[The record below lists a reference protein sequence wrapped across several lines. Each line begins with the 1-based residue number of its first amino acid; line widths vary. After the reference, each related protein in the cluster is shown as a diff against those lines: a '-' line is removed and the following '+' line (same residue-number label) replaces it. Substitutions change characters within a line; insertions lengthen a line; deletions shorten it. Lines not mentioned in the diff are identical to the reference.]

1 MEHQIVIAGFGGQGV
16 LFAGQLLAYS
26 ALEEG
31 KHVTWIPAYGPEMR
45 GGTANVTVIISDDEI
60 GSPQVRNPT
69 DVIVLNP
76 PALTR
81 YAPLVKPGGCLV
93 VDATLIEQRSG
104 RSDIREIDLPAR
116 EIAQALGFPQMA
128 NVVAVGALAAA
139 SGVLKLETLEKVLI
153 AKTAKRPEM
162 REANISALRKG
173 AAAVAATLPA
183 GS

>member
-26 ALEEG
+26 AMEEG

-60 GSPQVRNPT
+60 GSPQVRYPT

-81 YAPLVKPGGCLV
+81 YATLVKPGGCLI

-104 RSDIREIDLPAR
+104 RTDIREIDLPAR

-128 NVVAVGALAAA
+128 NVVAIGALAAA
-139 SGVLKLETLEKVLI
+139 SGVLELETLEKVRI

-162 REANISALRKG
+162 REANIAALRQG
-173 AAAVAATLPA
+173 AAAVTRAQPV
-183 GS
+183 